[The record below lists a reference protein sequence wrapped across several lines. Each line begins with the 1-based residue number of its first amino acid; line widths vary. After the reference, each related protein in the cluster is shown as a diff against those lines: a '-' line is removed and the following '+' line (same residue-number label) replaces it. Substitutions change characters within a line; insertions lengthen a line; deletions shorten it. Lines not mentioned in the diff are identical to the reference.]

1 MAYASI
7 YLCGCN
13 SCISLLLE
21 PLYQASAET
30 AKEYEDACRNRTCGT
45 CNFLYLPHGALFSG
59 ATTDELLLW
68 ESAAYLQKFPC
79 KFICTMI
86 LYNKFLIWISF
97 RNLCQQNESVSNL
110 LIILNNR
117 IIRCQLL

>member
-21 PLYQASAET
+21 PLYQASVKA
-30 AKEYEDACRNRTCGT
+30 AKEYEDTCRNRTRGT
-45 CNFLYLPHGALFSG
+45 CDFLYLPYGVLFSG
-59 ATTDELLLW
+59 GTTDELLLW
-68 ESAAYLQKFPC
+68 ESAAYLQKFPY

-86 LYNKFLIWISF
+86 LYNKFLNWISF
-97 RNLCQQNESVSNL
+97 RNLCQQNGSVSNL